1 MVFVEYR
8 GKCDK
13 RYAFIYNLQDL
24 KDCIAWLEKQREWME
39 KNGKNS
45 DSVMEFSDEDTE
57 R

>member
-8 GKCDK
+8 GKGDK

-39 KNGKNS
+39 RNGKNS